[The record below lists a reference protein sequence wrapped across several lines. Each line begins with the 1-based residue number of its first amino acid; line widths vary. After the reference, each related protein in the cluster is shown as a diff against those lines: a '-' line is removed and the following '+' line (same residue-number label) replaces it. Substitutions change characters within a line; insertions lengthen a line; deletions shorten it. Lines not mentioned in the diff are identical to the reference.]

1 MSRDCQHGRQTG
13 KCSECDVEELEHE
26 NRLLRARNE
35 RLERET
41 AIAIGPFFLKRY
53 DDDSLW
59 LGHESGEGMQV
70 RNHRVLEVF
79 NELWKEF

>member
-13 KCSECDVEELEHE
+13 KCADCDVEELEHE

-35 RLERET
+35 RLERE
-41 AIAIGPFFLKRY
+41 AGISIGPFCMKRY
-53 DDDSLW
+53 DEHSFW
-59 LGHESGEGMQV
+59 LVHESGEGMQV
-70 RNHRVLEVF
+70 RDHRVLDVL